1 MRRPFCGGL
10 SAAGRWLLPTD
21 AAVQTKDDAGA
32 TSRAPHSVGDR
43 VEGRGSLNF
52 QMRNDSVT
60 THLSTTRYLPI
71 RHDGLG
77 AVVELSDTN
86 RAR

>member
-1 MRRPFCGGL
+1 MPYSNAPVLLQSFRDRLDMRRPFCGGL

-43 VEGRGSLNF
+43 VEGGGSLNP
-52 QMRNDSVT
+52 RPWRT
-60 THLSTTRYLPI
+60 TAPI
-71 RHDGLG
+71 CGR
-77 AVVELSDTN
+77 
-86 RAR
+86 